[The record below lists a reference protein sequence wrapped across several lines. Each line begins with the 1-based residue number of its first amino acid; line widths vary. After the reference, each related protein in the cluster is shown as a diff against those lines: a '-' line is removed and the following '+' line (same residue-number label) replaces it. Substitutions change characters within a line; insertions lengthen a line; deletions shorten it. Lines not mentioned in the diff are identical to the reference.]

1 LLSSFTGS
9 NRVCGMDEFSVTVS
23 AVGRDKKDKEVL
35 ELLEDLPIAVEDQ
48 QVGVMLCYAVLC
60 CAGPGTE

>member
-1 LLSSFTGS
+1 
-9 NRVCGMDEFSVTVS
+9 MDEFSVTVS

-48 QVGVMLCYAVLC
+48 QVSAVLTQESNRNRNRGVLFTI
-60 CAGPGTE
+60 AFF

>member
-1 LLSSFTGS
+1 
-9 NRVCGMDEFSVTVS
+9 MDEFSVTVS

-48 QVGVMLCYAVLC
+48 QVSAVLTQESNRNRNREIGR
-60 CAGPGTE
+60 AHV

>member
-60 CAGPGTE
+60 WPRD